1 MHTITRFITCLM
13 GLLLTSPVLA
23 QSAPFELKLISDSF
37 EAPLYATSPPGDPR
51 LFVVEQNGAIR
62 VLEDGAVKT
71 QPFLDIHDL
80 LSISA
85 ERGLL
90 GLAFHPDYASNGR
103 FFVNYTDLEGDTQIA
118 AYTVSSDP
126 NVADPS
132 SAVPILLVD
141 QPRTNN
147 KGGWIAFGPDG
158 YLYIGMGDGGGAFD
172 AEGYAQNL
180 DVLLGKI
187 LRLDVNS
194 RGPYA
199 IPPDNPFANG
209 GGAAEIFAIGLRNP
223 WRMAFDGDDLY
234 VADVGQYHWE
244 EIHVI
249 SLADKGANLGWNTME
264 GLKCLLPATTCDQ
277 SGLVLPVH
285 AYSHEEGCSVTGGYV
300 YRGAA
305 IPEIDGLYFYA
316 DYCSGIL
323 SSFRYTDEGLSDVS
337 NYAETFGEIGP
348 ITSFGLDSKGELY
361 LVTQDGALMQF
372 VPR

>member
-1 MHTITRFITCLM
+1 MHTIIYAAACLV
-13 GLLLTSPVLA
+13 GFFLASPVLA
-23 QSAPFELKLISDSF
+23 QPAPFELKLVSDGF
-37 EAPLYATSPPGDPR
+37 KVPLFVTSPPGDAR

-62 VLEDGAVKT
+62 VLEGGAIKA

-80 LSISA
+80 ISTSV

-103 FFVNYTDLEGDTQIA
+103 FFINYTDLNGDTQIA
-118 AYTVSSDP
+118 AYTVSSNPD
-126 NVADPS
+126 VADPN
-132 SAVPILLVD
+132 SATPILLVD

-147 KGGWIAFGPDG
+147 KGGWLAFGPDG

-180 DVLLGKI
+180 DMLLGKI

-199 IPPDNPFANG
+199 IPPDNPFVNG
-209 GGAAEIFAIGLRNP
+209 GGKPEIFVTGVRNP
-223 WRMAFDGDDLY
+223 WRMAFDGNDLY
-234 VADVGQYHWE
+234 VADVGQNHWE

-249 SLADKGANLGWNTME
+249 SLDDKGANLGWNTME
-264 GLKCLLPATTCDQ
+264 GAKCLLPATTCDQ

-285 AYSHEEGCSVTGGYV
+285 VYSHDEGCSVIGGYV

-305 IPEIDGLYFYA
+305 IPEIEGHYFYS
-316 DYCSGIL
+316 DYCSGML
-323 SSFRYTDEGLSDVS
+323 SSFRHTADGLTDLSS
-337 NYAETFGEIGP
+337 YAEDFGAIGE

-361 LVTQDGALMQF
+361 LVTQAGALMQL